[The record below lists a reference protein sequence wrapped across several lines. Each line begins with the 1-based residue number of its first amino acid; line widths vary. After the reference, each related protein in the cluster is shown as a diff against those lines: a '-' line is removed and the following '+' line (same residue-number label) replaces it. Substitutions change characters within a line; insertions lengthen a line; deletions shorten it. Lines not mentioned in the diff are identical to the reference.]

1 METSAAD
8 VDSDSG
14 VDSNSD
20 SDANV
25 SIICCYCCSWRA
37 MLLLLLLS
45 LTCLLL
51 SKVPEQRE
59 FLFFVVATLLHAQ
72 KMNKTDNAPMQTHT
86 CTHSTHTHTRMHTR
100 MHTHSPSHCR
110 VLRMCCKKLSP
121 RLKVCN
127 ALAAYLS
134 GCILRCSCCGRGR
147 CTLFTSSSFFR
158 WLCPFFTG
166 LIVCVR
172 E

>member
-86 CTHSTHTHTRMHTR
+86 CTHSTHTHTLAC
-100 MHTHSPSHCR
+100 THACTPTLPRTAACCVCAVKSCR
-110 VLRMCCKKLSP
+110 R
-121 RLKVCN
+121 
-127 ALAAYLS
+127 A
-134 GCILRCSCCGRGR
+134 
-147 CTLFTSSSFFR
+147 
-158 WLCPFFTG
+158 
-166 LIVCVR
+166 
-172 E
+172 

>member
-1 METSAAD
+1 METSAVD
-8 VDSDSG
+8 VDSD

-25 SIICCYCCSWRA
+25 SIICCYCCSSRA

-86 CTHSTHTHTRMHTR
+86 CTHSEHTHTRMHTR
-100 MHTHSPSHCR
+100 VHTHSPSHCC
-110 VLRMCCKKLSP
+110 VLRMCCKKLSS

-158 WLCPFFTG
+158 WLGPFFTG

>member
-8 VDSDSG
+8 VDSG
-14 VDSNSD
+14 VDSDSD

-37 MLLLLLLS
+37 VLLLLLLS

-59 FLFFVVATLLHAQ
+59 SRFFVATLLHAQ

-86 CTHSTHTHTRMHTR
+86 RTHSTHTHMHACTPTLPR
-100 MHTHSPSHCR
+100 TAACCVCAVKSCR
-110 VLRMCCKKLSP
+110 R
-121 RLKVCN
+121 
-127 ALAAYLS
+127 A
-134 GCILRCSCCGRGR
+134 
-147 CTLFTSSSFFR
+147 
-158 WLCPFFTG
+158 
-166 LIVCVR
+166 
-172 E
+172 